1 MTMSAKIKIAVI
13 VLLVSLSLAVII
25 QNTSP
30 IEAKILFLSI
40 SIPLT
45 VLIGGSL
52 IVGYLLGLLTPVL
65 WRRRQE
71 RSPEGPPAGEPGAR
85 QNPEQSLMIHAPV
98 GRPVRTASSTG
109 TRCRSYR
116 FRVPSSGFRVPGSA
130 WDFPVGKEWER
141 PPRREPIRTTEGPPT
156 VSLAH
161 CVIRREEM

>member
-30 IEAKILFLSI
+30 IEVKILFLSI

-65 WRRRQE
+65 WRRQE
-71 RSPEGPPAGEPGAR
+71 RSPEGPPAAETGAR
-85 QNPEQSLMIHAPV
+85 AESRAEPDDP
-98 GRPVRTASSTG
+98 RPGGS
-109 TRCRSYR
+109 
-116 FRVPSSGFRVPGSA
+116 PSSDP
-130 WDFPVGKEWER
+130 
-141 PPRREPIRTTEGPPT
+141 
-156 VSLAH
+156 
-161 CVIRREEM
+161 

>member
-1 MTMSAKIKIAVI
+1 MVAKIKIAVI

-65 WRRRQE
+65 WRQRQK
-71 RSPEGPPAGEPGAR
+71 RSPETPPAAEMGASAEPRAEPHDR
-85 QNPEQSLMIHAPV
+85 
-98 GRPVRTASSTG
+98 RPDGS
-109 TRCRSYR
+109 
-116 FRVPSSGFRVPGSA
+116 PSS
-130 WDFPVGKEWER
+130 DQ
-141 PPRREPIRTTEGPPT
+141 
-156 VSLAH
+156 
-161 CVIRREEM
+161 

>member
-13 VLLVSLSLAVII
+13 MLLVSLSLAVII

-71 RSPEGPPAGEPGAR
+71 RSPETPPAAETGAR
-85 QNPEQSLMIHAPV
+85 AESRAELDDP
-98 GRPVRTASSTG
+98 RPGGS
-109 TRCRSYR
+109 
-116 FRVPSSGFRVPGSA
+116 PGS
-130 WDFPVGKEWER
+130 DG
-141 PPRREPIRTTEGPPT
+141 
-156 VSLAH
+156 
-161 CVIRREEM
+161 

>member
-1 MTMSAKIKIAVI
+1 MTMVAKIKIAVI

-45 VLIGGSL
+45 ALIGGSL

-71 RSPEGPPAGEPGAR
+71 RSAPPPGDARSMAAADEARSEP
-85 QNPEQSLMIHAPV
+85 PDP
-98 GRPVRTASSTG
+98 RPG
-109 TRCRSYR
+109 Q
-116 FRVPSSGFRVPGSA
+116 P
-130 WDFPVGKEWER
+130 
-141 PPRREPIRTTEGPPT
+141 
-156 VSLAH
+156 
-161 CVIRREEM
+161 